1 MSTFRRYIAI
11 PFDEGDER
19 RAIASRRLGLLLDSL
34 CLRRTRDLLHLPER
48 QDRTQTLE
56 FSKEERDQYEQ
67 TKKIM
72 IRAIRQRAGE
82 FNRKSMFGMFQAQLQ
97 LRILCNHGSFQH
109 SFSWAKRSLLNERED
124 MLCSV
129 GQNGEINCSSCRQS
143 MPILGSNNV
152 YRTYTENCAHVL
164 CSECLDENEEE
175 GEEKGDWPLRC
186 PLCFPIGGPLP
197 ATKVEYSSREGRND
211 NYFCPQGHSSKIAA
225 LIKDVLENLWE
236 SKRQVLSVCFKNIP
250 SCLWLL

>member
-1 MSTFRRYIAI
+1 
-11 PFDEGDER
+11 
-19 RAIASRRLGLLLDSL
+19 
-34 CLRRTRDLLHLPER
+34 
-48 QDRTQTLE
+48 
-56 FSKEERDQYEQ
+56 
-67 TKKIM
+67 
-72 IRAIRQRAGE
+72 
-82 FNRKSMFGMFQAQLQ
+82 MFGMFQAQLQ

-175 GEEKGDWPLRC
+175 SEEKGDWPLRC

-250 SCLWLL
+250 SCV